1 MYSSFILKFC
11 REIYKFV
18 NLYWMIYVDVC
29 NCFLRPGTTIYW
41 WACKWMCVI
50 HVHVMAFYCHQ
61 IRRKPSYL
69 DVKIRSRTEN
79 GTPSNISPPRAHSP
93 ANNKPYVNVV
103 DDDRS
108 SDQLSVYKW
117 YVVLP
122 LLCTEHVILCTYITL
137 FWIDSYGTWNCC
149 T

>member
-1 MYSSFILKFC
+1 
-11 REIYKFV
+11 
-18 NLYWMIYVDVC
+18 
-29 NCFLRPGTTIYW
+29 
-41 WACKWMCVI
+41 MCVI
-50 HVHVMAFYCHQ
+50 HVHVHVMAFYCHQ

-117 YVVLP
+117 YVVLA
-122 LLCTEHVILCTYITL
+122 LLCNEHVILCTYPYFKL
-137 FWIDSYGTWNCC
+137 AC

>member
-1 MYSSFILKFC
+1 
-11 REIYKFV
+11 
-18 NLYWMIYVDVC
+18 
-29 NCFLRPGTTIYW
+29 
-41 WACKWMCVI
+41 MCVI

-122 LLCTEHVILCTYITL
+122 LLCAQHVILYAPTL
-137 FWIDSYGTWNCC
+137 ILNLLVPEIVVHKVKNFCKLERS
-149 T
+149 